1 MTETYWTK
9 TVTYR
14 TFAFY
19 RAFTIEKKGKC
30 HFRIRKSCFE
40 I

>member
-19 RAFTIEKKGKC
+19 MAFTIEEKGEM
-30 HFRIRKSCFE
+30 SLQNT
-40 I
+40 